1 MKNYEDC
8 IIFLL
13 AKAYQKAHGSFK
25 KRLIPFGLTP
35 IQHLILEA
43 LWEED
48 GQSAGDIGKK
58 LVLDGATLSGILDR
72 LAVGGWIV
80 KETDDEDKRILRIHL
95 TKKGMDLRHTL
106 SEERDQANQD
116 LLAGMTLEE
125 KVLLKRLLKDIQA

>member
-13 AKAYQKAHGSFK
+13 AKAYQKAYGSFK
-25 KRLIPFGLTP
+25 KNLLPFGLTP

-43 LWEED
+43 LWDED

-58 LVLDGATLSGILDR
+58 LVLDGATLSGVLDR
-72 LAVGGWIV
+72 LTTGGWIL
-80 KETDDEDKRILRIHL
+80 KETDSEDKRILRIHL
-95 TKKGMDLRHTL
+95 ATKGMDLRQTL

-116 LLAGMTLEE
+116 LLAGISLEE
-125 KVLLKRLLKDIQA
+125 KALLKRLLKDIQA